1 VCSNLLQDERRQ
13 IGPLSRRLRLL
24 TWPHDR
30 VLICGY
36 KLVPCCEVVGVNLH
50 LFHIVVV
57 FSPRLVVVVQSGHF
71 FLFHHIVLSHACLE
85 VECGVVGA
93 FLRPGL
99 VLALVL
105 LF

>member
-1 VCSNLLQDERRQ
+1 
-13 IGPLSRRLRLL
+13 L
-24 TWPHDR
+24 TWPHDG

-36 KLVPCCEVVGVNLH
+36 KFVPCCEVVGVNLH

-57 FSPRLVVVVQSGHF
+57 FSPRLVVVVVQGWHF
-71 FLFHHIVLSHACLE
+71 FLFHQVILAHACLK
-85 VECGVVGA
+85 VECGVGA